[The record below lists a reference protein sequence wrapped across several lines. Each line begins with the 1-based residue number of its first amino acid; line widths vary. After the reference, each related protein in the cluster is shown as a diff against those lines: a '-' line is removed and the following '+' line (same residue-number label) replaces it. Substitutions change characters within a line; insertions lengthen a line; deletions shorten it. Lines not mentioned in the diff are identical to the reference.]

1 MANSPTKRWLH
12 VRPILLLLLTAML
25 IGSTAHTVE
34 AQTEA
39 GQTVESRKS
48 PWLAFGLSFLIPG
61 AGQAYNGQWAKGGL
75 MFGGVAAFAVVMASD
90 FDNCEF
96 VYATPQAP
104 CGVFWAGLVGAGL
117 FALWSWIDAP
127 IAANAINRRIDAGQV
142 ALEIGPQLVAPNAD
156 SRVGL
161 SLVRVRF

>member
-1 MANSPTKRWLH
+1 MMHLQAKRCLSL
-12 VRPILLLLLTAML
+12 RPILLLLLTTML

-117 FALWSWIDAP
+117 FALWSWVDAP
-127 IAANAINRRIDAGQV
+127 RTANAINRRIDAGPV
-142 ALEIGPQLVAPNAD
+142 SLEIGPQLIAPNRD
-156 SRVGL
+156 SRFGL